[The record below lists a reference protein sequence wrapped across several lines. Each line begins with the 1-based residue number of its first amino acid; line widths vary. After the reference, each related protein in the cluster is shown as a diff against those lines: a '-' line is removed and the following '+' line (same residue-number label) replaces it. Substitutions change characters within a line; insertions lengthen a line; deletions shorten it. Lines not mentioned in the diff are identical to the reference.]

1 MFKSSLTSNMEST
14 PKKRKLNQDEILN
27 TPSTKR
33 SRKEL
38 TLKQKYDLVQEAEK
52 KELGIKFGIGM
63 KIGTSNFPAIRWK
76 L

>member
-1 MFKSSLTSNMEST
+1 MEST

-33 SRKEL
+33 SKRSRKEL

-52 KELGIKFGIGM
+52 KLNRHKKSLELN
-63 KIGTSNFPAIRWK
+63 SE
-76 L
+76 

>member
-1 MFKSSLTSNMEST
+1 MEST

-27 TPSTKR
+27 TPSPKR

-52 KELGIKFGIGM
+52 NLNQHKKSLELN
-63 KIGTSNFPAIRWK
+63 SE
-76 L
+76 

>member
-1 MFKSSLTSNMEST
+1 MEST

-38 TLKQKYDLVQEAEK
+38 TLKQKYHLVQEAEK
-52 KELGIKFGIGM
+52 KAKPTQKERLHFHH
-63 KIGTSNFPAIRWK
+63 K

>member
-1 MFKSSLTSNMEST
+1 MEST

-52 KELGIKFGIGM
+52 KLNRHKKSLELN
-63 KIGTSNFPAIRWK
+63 SE
-76 L
+76 